1 MRVQDCL
8 FNVQRPCYSVMQ
20 EPLESA
26 MSHAG
31 MGRSQGTCQCKAQQ
45 AQSRD
50 VFLCSTGGFKSIPFI
65 CTHSTLATPDM
76 QPSNQLVLGLP
87 ST

>member
-1 MRVQDCL
+1 MQGKSVTPNPGEGPTVRVQDCL

-50 VFLCSTGGFKSIPFI
+50 VFLCFNWRIQINSFHL
-65 CTHSTLATPDM
+65 HSLNSRNP
-76 QPSNQLVLGLP
+76 
-87 ST
+87 